1 MMLKSFAADIL
12 VLFHLL
18 FILFVMFGGLFVL
31 KWPKAAWLHIP
42 AAAWGALIEFCGWIC
57 PLTPLENSLRRAGGG
72 SQYTEGFIDKYI
84 MPVIYPPGLTREMQW
99 ILGAAVVVVNLF
111 VYGIWA
117 VRLSRR
123 RKLESN
129 SR

>member
-1 MMLKSFAADIL
+1 MPKSFAADIL

-42 AAAWGALIEFCGWIC
+42 AAVWGALIEFCGWIC
-57 PLTPLENSLRRAGGG
+57 PLTPLENSLRLAGGG
-72 SQYTEGFIDKYI
+72 SPYTEGFIDKYI
-84 MPVIYPPGLTREMQW
+84 LPVIYPPGLTREMQW
-99 ILGAAVVVVNLF
+99 VLGAAVVMVNLA

-123 RKLESN
+123 RKSEQDEN
-129 SR
+129 